1 MFVTWVFA
9 VACCHNCD
17 IFYTT
22 MKEFAKRYNAYTS
35 QLSRLIRLGLLII
48 LALFLL
54 TQLHEAIGLKIALFL
69 FSIFFINEIFFHFSI
84 GRKMPSISLAK
95 QPETEDMYESMTFPA
110 AEAMVSGSI
119 HHMLSRLVQ
128 EPTVIECIGKLGV
141 APEQLPKENL
151 TLDAVATKARELVI
165 GVHGDFMTPVD
176 LMTAYLLLTEPATK
190 LLLSRKIQQSDVM
203 NVLLWIRN
211 TFVDEEHPKPNRVH
225 FWGKGIGDDF
235 VTGWTLETKKY
246 TQDYTNFA
254 ITHPPV
260 IVGRDQELKLIK
272 ETLVKP
278 ENNNALLIGES
289 GVGKESLV
297 QILAYQSYMGLLDEK
312 LNKKR
317 VLEVLVN
324 AFLAGAHGEGDL
336 EARLQAIIDEVSHS
350 GDIILYIPEFQNILG
365 GSSYG
370 VDISGVLLPFLRK
383 GNIPIIASMNEG
395 HYKTFMQNNP
405 LKEVFEVV
413 HVDIPQKD
421 AAIQMVLA
429 KARELEAKL
438 PLIVSY
444 GAVVAAVTYANR
456 YRPDDVLP
464 GSAVILLED
473 GAQVAA
479 NGKKKITITE
489 DMIFQKVETVTH
501 SKVGS
506 PDVKETSLLL
516 HLEDNLHK
524 RVIGQNE
531 AISSLSEALR
541 RLRANVTSQTRPVS
555 FLFLGPTGVG
565 KTETAKALA
574 DLYFQGQMIRLDMSE
589 YADAEGMSRLLGS
602 AIGDKRGE
610 LTEQI
615 HDHPFSLVLL
625 DEFEKAAPDIL
636 NLFLQVLDD
645 GRLTDNRG
653 QTVSFVN
660 AIIIVTSNAG
670 SEFIRE
676 AIQKGGQQAG
686 FQQKLLNLLQSKNIF
701 RPELLNRFDGVIA
714 FHPLEQTEVQQVVVL
729 LLQAVIER
737 LKTQDITVSF
747 TENVVKKVALEGFD
761 EQFGARPL
769 RRFIESSIED
779 LLAKEILAGKLPRG
793 SKIMLDC
800 DTTGTLVIAPST

>member
-1 MFVTWVFA
+1 
-9 VACCHNCD
+9 
-17 IFYTT
+17 
-22 MKEFAKRYNAYTS
+22 MKEFAKRYNGYTGS
-35 QLSRLIRLGLLII
+35 LSRVIRLTVLILL
-48 LALFLL
+48 LVFLL
-54 TQLHEAIGLKIALFL
+54 TQLHEVLGLKVSLFL
-69 FSIFFINEIFFHFSI
+69 LSAFFINEVFFHFYL
-84 GRKMPSISLAK
+84 GRKMPSVSIKDHPDSQDL
-95 QPETEDMYESMTFPA
+95 YESMTFSA
-110 AEAMVSGSI
+110 ARTMVSGSI
-119 HHMLSRLVQ
+119 FAMLARLLQQDSVQ
-128 EPTVIECIGKLGV
+128 ECIGKLGV
-141 APEQLPKENL
+141 TPDQLPKADL
-151 TLDAVATKARELVI
+151 SLDSVVMKARELV
-165 GVHGDFMTPVD
+165 VQVKGDFITPVD
-176 LMTAYLLLTEPATK
+176 LMTAYLLLIEPQTK
-190 LLLSRKIQQSDVM
+190 LLLSKKIQQADVM

-211 TFVDEEHPKPNRVH
+211 TYPEVEHPKSVRVH

-246 TQDYTNFA
+246 TQDYTDFA
-254 ITHPPV
+254 VTHPPV
-260 IVGRDQELKLIK
+260 IVDRDQELQQIK
-272 ETLVKP
+272 ETLLKT
-278 ENNNALLIGES
+278 ENNNVLLIGES

-297 QILAYQSYMGLLDEK
+297 HLLAYQSYMGMLDEK
-312 LNKKR
+312 LNKRR

-336 EARLQAIIDEVSHS
+336 EARLQAIIEEVSHS

-383 GNIPIIASMNEG
+383 GNIPIIASMSEG
-395 HYKTFMQNNP
+395 HYKTFMQQNP
-405 LKEVFEVV
+405 LKDVFEVV
-413 HVDIPQKD
+413 SLDAPEKD

-429 KARELEAKL
+429 KARELEYSL
-438 PLIVSY
+438 PVVISY
-444 GAVVAAVTYANR
+444 EAVVATVSYANR

-473 GAQVAA
+473 TAQAVS
-479 NGKKKITITE
+479 GKKKIVITE
-489 DMIFQKVETVTH
+489 EMVLKKIETVTH
-501 SKVGS
+501 SKVGN
-506 PDVKETSLLL
+506 PDAAETSLLL

-531 AISSLSEALR
+531 AISTLSEALR

-602 AIGDKRGE
+602 TIGDKRGE
-610 LTEQI
+610 LTEKI

-660 AIIIVTSNAG
+660 AIIIATSNAG

-676 AIQKGGQQAG
+676 SLQQGAPQAG
-686 FQQKLLNLLQSKNIF
+686 FQRQLLNLLQSKNIF
-701 RPELLNRFDGVIA
+701 RPELLNRFDAVIA
-714 FHPLEQTEVQQVVVL
+714 FHPLEQQEIQQVVGL
-729 LLQAVIER
+729 LLQSVTEK
-737 LKTQDITVSF
+737 LKSQDITVAF

-761 EQFGARPL
+761 KQFGARPL
-769 RRFIESSIED
+769 RRFIEASIED
-779 LLAKEILAGKLPRG
+779 LLAKEILAGRLPRG
-793 SKIMLDC
+793 SKITVDC
-800 DTTGTLVIAPST
+800 DATGKFLIIPAS